1 MDQWRRMISL
11 GWWVGLDLW
20 VVDLWVCCAALKP
33 KTGGGSG
40 CEGSVWG
47 GGLVWIC
54 GLWICGLWIY
64 GCVVL
69 Q

>member
-1 MDQWRRMISL
+1 M
-11 GWWVGLDLW
+11 
-20 VVDLWVCCAALKP
+20 DLWVCCASMKP
-33 KTGGGSG
+33 KTDGGGG

-47 GGLVWIC
+47 GGLVWIP
-54 GLWICGLWIY
+54 GLCIF